1 MKTIKLSKKLSHTW
15 FIDLDGTIIE
25 HNSHLNKNEKLLD
38 GVKIFFKKIPK
49 KDKIIITT
57 SRNKKYIVNTKKF
70 LKKNKIRFDKIISDL
85 PAGERIIIN
94 DIKPKDNLKTAI
106 SINLKRNSGFLNYSL
121 ILK

>member
-25 HNSHLNKNEKLLD
+25 HNGHLNKNEKLLD

-94 DIKPKDNLKTAI
+94 DVKPKDNLKTAI

>member
-1 MKTIKLSKKLSHTW
+1 M
-15 FIDLDGTIIE
+15 
-25 HNSHLNKNEKLLD
+25 
-38 GVKIFFKKIPK
+38 
-49 KDKIIITT
+49 
-57 SRNKKYIVNTKKF
+57 NTKKF

-94 DIKPKDNLKTAI
+94 DVKPKDNLKTAI